1 MRISESTK
9 QQIVG
14 SKELLWNLSLREL
27 RSKYRRSALGWTWS
41 LLNPLATVA
50 IFTFVFG
57 YIFKSEA
64 PVGDPSEIKVF
75 ALFLLC
81 GLLPWNFFTLVT
93 GLSMG
98 SLLGNAGLVKKVSFQ
113 RETLVLS
120 QVVFA
125 FVQFSIEMS
134 ILFVAITI
142 AGSGA
147 WKYFPVLLL
156 LMLILAMFALGI
168 SLALAAIAVYFH
180 DLNYLWT
187 IFCQLWFFGT
197 PIVYSSEILT
207 GRVPGWI
214 EQVLKMNPM
223 SGYVR
228 SFRTVLYD
236 GAMPGLRTMGAL
248 LGLAGVTIGMGLWV
262 FRSLAAR
269 MPEEL

>member
-1 MRISESTK
+1 M
-9 QQIVG
+9 
-14 SKELLWNLSLREL
+14 LLVHGCN
-27 RSKYRRSALGWTWS
+27 
-41 LLNPLATVA
+41 VA
-50 IFTFVFG
+50 CRTFLITYQKIRHNHRNRFDVQ
-57 YIFKSEA
+57 
-64 PVGDPSEIKVF
+64 PM
-75 ALFLLC
+75 LFS
-81 GLLPWNFFTLVT
+81 N
-93 GLSMG
+93 S
-98 SLLGNAGLVKKVSFQ
+98 
-113 RETLVLS
+113 S

-156 LMLILAMFALGI
+156 LMLVLAMFALGI

-248 LGLAGVTIGMGLWV
+248 LGLAGVTIAMGLWV

>member
-1 MRISESTK
+1 MKINELTK
-9 QQIVG
+9 QQILG
-14 SKELLWNLSLREL
+14 SRELLWNLSLREL
-27 RSKYRRSALGWTWS
+27 RTKYRRSALGWTWS

-57 YIFKSEA
+57 HVFQSQA
-64 PVGDPSEIKVF
+64 PVGDPSGINIF

-93 GLSMG
+93 GQSMG

-120 QVVFA
+120 QVIFA

-134 ILFVAITI
+134 ILFVAITV

-147 WKYFPVLLL
+147 WKYLPMVLLL
-156 LMLILAMFALGI
+156 MVILAMFATGI
-168 SLALAAIAVYFH
+168 SLALAAVAVYFH

-187 IFCQLWFFGT
+187 IFCQLWFFAT
-197 PIVYSSEILT
+197 PIVYAPTVLT
-207 GRVPGWI
+207 GRVPGFV
-214 EQVLKMNPM
+214 EKALKLNPM

-228 SFRTVLYD
+228 SFRVMLYD
-236 GAMPGLRTMGAL
+236 GVMPGVKTMAAL
-248 LGLAGVTIGMGLWV
+248 LALSLASIAFGLWV
-262 FRSLAAR
+262 FRRLSAR